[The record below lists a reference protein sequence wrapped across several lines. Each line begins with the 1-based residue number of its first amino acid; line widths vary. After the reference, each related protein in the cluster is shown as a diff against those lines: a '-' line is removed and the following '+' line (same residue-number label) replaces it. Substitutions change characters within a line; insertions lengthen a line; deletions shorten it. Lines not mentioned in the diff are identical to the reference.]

1 MAATAALLLSATAS
15 LLCLRVLRRK
25 LLRMACSRVL
35 RRVSS
40 RAVRLEVAMAVAM
53 SAVVVVAAMTTGRD
67 RISEAAM
74 VREATAS
81 RDVGGMEAMDS
92 KVEMAMA
99 MDRVVMASKVEMAME
114 EMEVDIPVVGMVV
127 AVVEEVEGDIRWD
140 GMG

>member
-1 MAATAALLLSATAS
+1 
-15 LLCLRVLRRK
+15 
-25 LLRMACSRVL
+25 
-35 RRVSS
+35 
-40 RAVRLEVAMAVAM
+40 
-53 SAVVVVAAMTTGRD
+53 
-67 RISEAAM
+67 
-74 VREATAS
+74 
-81 RDVGGMEAMDS
+81 MEAMDS